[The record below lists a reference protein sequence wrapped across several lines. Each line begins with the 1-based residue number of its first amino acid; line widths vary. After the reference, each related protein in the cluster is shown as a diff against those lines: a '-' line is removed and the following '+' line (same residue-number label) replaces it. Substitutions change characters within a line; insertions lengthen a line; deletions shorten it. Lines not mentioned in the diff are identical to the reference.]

1 VWGLALAQLWKTP
14 IDAFGR
20 AKHDSLVSDTHAP
33 AQRSTYDE
41 GTKFMRDLL
50 DIMWQRHTCRATFDP
65 QREIRESDMQCIL
78 DAARW
83 APTAHNMQNFEI
95 IAVDD
100 KQSLAAISAIQLPP
114 AETFIIENYHQLSLS
129 EAESLRSKTGLLA
142 SMLPE
147 SWQEAESAQDDGAS
161 VRYVGRTIQKCPLL
175 LVVLTDSRLRAP
187 VSEGDSLGLMSLG
200 CVMQNLWL
208 MTESLG
214 ISMQVLSAFS
224 VNTVEIEVQRILAIP
239 EHMKIAF
246 AARLGYPVTASE
258 RYLRV
263 RRKIQDFTHRNRYSV
278 REPNV
283 ADGVA

>member
-1 VWGLALAQLWKTP
+1 
-14 IDAFGR
+14 
-20 AKHDSLVSDTHAP
+20 
-33 AQRSTYDE
+33 
-41 GTKFMRDLL
+41 MRDLL
-50 DIMWQRHTCRATFDP
+50 DIMWQRHTCRAAFDP
-65 QREIRESDMQCIL
+65 QRAIREADMQRIL

-100 KQSLAAISAIQLPP
+100 KQCLAAISAIQLPP
-114 AETFIIENYHQLSLS
+114 AETFIRESRHTLSMS
-129 EAESLRSKTGLLA
+129 EAESLRSKIGLSA

-147 SWQEAESAQDDGAS
+147 SWQEVGAALDDGAS
-161 VRYVGRTIQKCPLL
+161 VRYVGRTIQECPLL
-175 LVVLTDSRLRAP
+175 LVVLTDSRLKAP

-224 VNTVEIEVQRILAIP
+224 TDAVETQVQRILAIP

-258 RYLRV
+258 SYLRV
-263 RRKIQDFTHRNRYSV
+263 RRRIQDFTHRNRYSV
-278 REPNV
+278 RENS
-283 ADGVA
+283 AREGVA